1 MQNKLLENIALAT
14 STNFLWL
21 LFFAVVILTSF
32 WSLIFAY
39 HWYHYHT
46 DKKMFIV
53 ASSIY
58 GLGLSLLLILNI
70 ITIFI
75 FNNA

>member
-1 MQNKLLENIALAT
+1 MPNQLLENIALAT
-14 STNFLWL
+14 STSFLWL
-21 LFFAVVILTSF
+21 FFLIVVILVSF
-32 WSLIFAY
+32 WSLVFAY
-39 HWYHYHT
+39 HWYNYHP

-58 GLGLSLLLILNI
+58 ALGLLLLLILNV